1 MLFSYN
7 WLKEY
12 IGNLAAPREV
22 ADRLTMSGT
31 EVESVT
37 STAAEIK
44 GVVTAEILS
53 VGKHPNADKLQLC
66 EVRTDAQ
73 KFQIVCGARNMK
85 AGDMVAL
92 AIAGAELPKGVRIK
106 VSKIRGVESQG
117 MMCSEVEL
125 GLKDTSE
132 GILILPPD
140 TPLGVDINVLLGLN
154 DHMMEVGVTPNRA
167 DLLSIKGLARE
178 ISAITGSE
186 FKDKV
191 FQVEE
196 TGGPVKD
203 LVAVKIEAGTPCRRY
218 AARVIEGVTVGPSP
232 DAMKRRLEAHGIR
245 SINSVVDI
253 TNYVLLETGQP
264 MHAFDFDRIN
274 GKAVNVRLASS
285 GEKLETLDD
294 KTRTLDSSML
304 VIADAAEPVALAGV
318 MGGLGTEV
326 TDSTR
331 TILLESAWFEPS
343 SVRKT
348 SRKAGLSTD
357 SSYRFE
363 RGVDI
368 EGVTRALDMA
378 ASLIN
383 KYAGGK
389 TAKGIIDVYPARL
402 ETKPIEFRI
411 KRSEALLGI
420 KLDEIAVADIF
431 KRLNI
436 NLEGSGEEV
445 LRATPPSYR
454 VDVRS
459 EADLVEEVARVY
471 GYEKLPTVTPVAE
484 LTAGNPAKYS
494 KVKRKAKEILTH
506 SGFLEV
512 INYSFVSHG
521 LHNIIGAKDKKG
533 IVLLNP
539 LTEEQIV
546 MRDSLMPSLLENLRR
561 NLLKKNE
568 EIRIFELAPVYIPQG
583 EKLPAENWKVSGL
596 MYGLRWE
603 ESWNYPKDQV
613 DFYDVKGVVEKLL
626 EGLDAAGTI
635 EFKALGDKNNM
646 FHPGKS
652 AQVSIDGRI
661 AGVLGEVH
669 PDMNA
674 KFGIKR
680 PAYLFE
686 LDMETIRLASW
697 GFRQY
702 KTLPKFP
709 ESVRDVA
716 FIVDE
721 NIPYQEIINSIKQLD
736 AKLIET
742 FELFDVYYGGNIP
755 PGKRSMALRIVYRSM
770 DRTLTSAEVED
781 IHLKVANE
789 LSLKFNAE
797 IRGEG

>member
-12 IGNLAAPREV
+12 IGTLPAPKEV

-37 STAAEIK
+37 ATGVEIK

-66 EVRTDAQ
+66 EVRTNAE
-73 KFQIVCGARNMK
+73 KYQIVCGARNMK
-85 AGDMVAL
+85 AGDKVAL
-92 AIAGAELPKGVRIK
+92 ALAGAELPGGVRIK

-132 GILILPPD
+132 GILILSPD
-140 TPLGVDINVLLGLN
+140 TPLGVDVNVLFGLN

-178 ISAITGSE
+178 ISAITGAE

-191 FQVEE
+191 FKVEE
-196 TGGPVKD
+196 TGGTVKD
-203 LVAVKIEAGTPCRRY
+203 LAAVKIEDGAPCRRY

-232 DAMKRRLEAHGIR
+232 EAMKSRLEAHGIR
-245 SINSVVDI
+245 SINNVVDI

-264 MHAFDFDRIN
+264 MHAFDLDRIN
-274 GKAVNVRLASS
+274 GKAINVRPAKS
-285 GEKLETLDD
+285 GEKLKTLDD

-343 SVRKT
+343 SVRRT
-348 SRKAGLSTD
+348 SRKVGLSTD

-368 EGVTRALDMA
+368 DGVTRALDMA
-378 ASLIN
+378 ANLIN
-383 KYAGGK
+383 KCAGGK
-389 TAKGIIDVYPARL
+389 TAKGTIDVYPAKL
-402 ETKPIEFRI
+402 ETKPIEIRV
-411 KRSEALLGI
+411 KRSEELLGI
-420 KLDEIAVADIF
+420 KLDGRAIADIF

-436 NLEGSGEEV
+436 GFEGSGDGV
-445 LRATPPSYR
+445 WRAVPPSYR
-454 VDVRS
+454 VDLKN
-459 EADLVEEVARVY
+459 ETDLIEEVARVY

-484 LTAGNPAKYS
+484 LTVGNPAKYS
-494 KVKRKAKEILTH
+494 KSKRKAKEILTH
-506 SGFLEV
+506 AGFLEV
-512 INYSFVSHG
+512 INYSFVSYG
-521 LHNIIGAKDKKG
+521 LHNTFGVKDKKG

-568 EIRIFELAPVYIPQG
+568 EVRIFELAPVYIPQG
-583 EKLPAENWKVSGL
+583 GKLPVENWKVSGL
-596 MYGLRWE
+596 MYGPRWE
-603 ESWNYPKDQV
+603 ESWNYPKDRV

-626 EGLDAAGTI
+626 EGLDAAGSI
-635 EFKALGDKNNM
+635 EFKVLGDKNM

-652 AQVSIDGRI
+652 AQVSIDGRV

-669 PDMNA
+669 PDINA

-686 LDMETIRLASW
+686 LDLEIIRLASR
-697 GFRQY
+697 GVRQY

-755 PGKRSMALRIVYRSM
+755 AGKRSMALRVVYRSM
-770 DRTLTSAEVED
+770 DRTLTGAEVED
-781 IHLKVANE
+781 IHLKVATE
-789 LSLKFNAE
+789 LSRKFNAE